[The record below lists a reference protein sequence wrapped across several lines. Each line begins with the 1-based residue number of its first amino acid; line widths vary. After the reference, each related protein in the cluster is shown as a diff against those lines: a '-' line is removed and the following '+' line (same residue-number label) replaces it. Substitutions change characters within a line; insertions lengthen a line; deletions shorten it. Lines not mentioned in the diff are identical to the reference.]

1 MLLEH
6 NSSCHLTY
14 KHGKVVDYKAAVI
27 TVVQLTYPTAGRM
40 ENYDY
45 CIVIYNLAIFFRKAI
60 IRVLAQL
67 MKGLQF
73 QKRPLSLK
81 S

>member
-6 NSSCHLTY
+6 NSSCHLTD
-14 KHGKVVDYKAAVI
+14 KNGKVIDYKSAVI

-45 CIVIYNLAIFFRKAI
+45 CIAIYNLAIFFRKAI